1 MLCCADFAAFFL
13 LLNPTEVLPS
23 ARPADAVARG
33 GGRGRRGRAGR
44 PGPRLGSP
52 LHRDTRRRR
61 GGGGTPFRSKV
72 KKQTTV
78 SFEVT
83 VDSQCGGALH
93 SAPGSRVA
101 APRVTGAQARV
112 RACVCA
118 RELYSRPI
126 RSQGRTLHGRG
137 SHPAPSPLS
146 LNRWH
151 RKTCDSQ
158 GRGIVALIPS
168 QSVVGVASAAK
179 SVPVYG

>member
-33 GGRGRRGRAGR
+33 GGRGRRGGRGARGRAWGV
-44 PGPRLGSP
+44 PSTGTLADG
-52 LHRDTRRRR
+52 